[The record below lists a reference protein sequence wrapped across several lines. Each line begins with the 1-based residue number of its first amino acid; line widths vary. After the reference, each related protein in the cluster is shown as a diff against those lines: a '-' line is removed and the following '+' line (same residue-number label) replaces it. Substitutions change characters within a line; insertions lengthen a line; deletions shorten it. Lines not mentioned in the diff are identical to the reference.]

1 MMFKIAQYQL
11 KDVVRSRW
19 PLYYGMFFLLVT
31 DALFRF
37 GGDGVRVLLSLM
49 NIVLLVVPMMAV
61 VLGAMFLYSSREYI
75 ELILSQPIRRHS
87 LFLGL
92 YVGLCLPL
100 SAAFVLGVAIPFAVH
115 GALASLAPLVVLLA
129 SGVLLTVI
137 FVALAF
143 SLALFAEDRIRGLGL
158 ALGAWLFFAVLYNGV
173 VLILVQ
179 ALSAYPIE
187 RAVIGLALLNPV
199 DLGRILLLLNL
210 DAAALMGYTGAVFNR
225 FFGSAMGQ
233 GVTVTAL
240 LAWIAVP
247 LAFAHRAFL
256 RKNF

>member
-11 KDVVRSRW
+11 KDVMRSRW
-19 PLYYGMFFLLVT
+19 PIYYGVFFLLVT

-37 GGDGVRVLLSLM
+37 GGDGPRVILSLM
-49 NIVLLVVPMMAV
+49 NIVLLVVPMMSI
-61 VLGAMFLYSSREYI
+61 VLGSMFLYSSREYI
-75 ELILSQPIRRHS
+75 ELILSQPIRRGS
-87 LFLGL
+87 LFFGL
-92 YVGLCLPL
+92 FGGLSLPL
-100 SAAFVLGVAIPFAVH
+100 SAAFVIGVAIPFALH
-115 GALASLAPLVVLLA
+115 GALASLPSLLVLLV

-143 SLALFAEDRIRGLGL
+143 SLALITEDRIRGLGL
-158 ALGAWLFFAVLYNGV
+158 ALGAWLCFAVLYNGV
-173 VLILVQ
+173 VLMLVQ

-210 DAAALMGYTGAVFNR
+210 DAAALMGYTGAVFSR

-233 GVTVTAL
+233 GLTLTAL
-240 LAWIAVP
+240 LTWIAVP
-247 LAFAHRAFL
+247 LAFAHHAFL